1 MWEGGRVGCPCSP
14 LCSLL
19 SPVPLLLLLLLFCW
33 PCRGAGCH
41 QRRQATKG
49 REGEA
54 RGSLAEVKVNLPPA
68 EAMKAR
74 EERIRQEGREG
85 KLPLMVIVVDEHLSC
100 FSRRPSALLMC
111 EVNWQAQVGMVDCI
125 DVYVPTHRCSMCT
138 IYSILPPSPTHT
150 QPRHYH
156 TAYMRTCISSTSTSR
171 RRWDGLTP
179 AVAAIDP
186 PARER

>member
-1 MWEGGRVGCPCSP
+1 MVTRLERDGMSRVGESDVSALLSA

-19 SPVPLLLLLLLFCW
+19 SPVPLLLLLLLLLFW

-41 QRRQATKG
+41 QRRQATRG

-74 EERIRQEGREG
+74 EERIRQARRKG
-85 KLPLMVIVVDEHLSC
+85 KLPLIGVIVVNEHLSC

-111 EVNWQAQVGMVDCI
+111 KVNWQA
-125 DVYVPTHRCSMCT
+125 
-138 IYSILPPSPTHT
+138 
-150 QPRHYH
+150 
-156 TAYMRTCISSTSTSR
+156 
-171 RRWDGLTP
+171 
-179 AVAAIDP
+179 
-186 PARER
+186 

>member
-1 MWEGGRVGCPCSP
+1 MSICVLPYCIRVCLFISDGWEINSDQPARRDEITTVEQTHGQAVFRAAGGDEARARRHVSCGRVGCLCSP

-74 EERIRQEGREG
+74 EERIRQARRKG
-85 KLPLMVIVVDEHLSC
+85 KLPLIVIVVKEHLSC
-100 FSRRPSALLMC
+100 FSRRPSALLIC
-111 EVNWQAQVGMVDCI
+111 KVNWQA
-125 DVYVPTHRCSMCT
+125 
-138 IYSILPPSPTHT
+138 
-150 QPRHYH
+150 
-156 TAYMRTCISSTSTSR
+156 
-171 RRWDGLTP
+171 
-179 AVAAIDP
+179 
-186 PARER
+186 